1 MKTAL
6 ELTVAAQ
13 FNADNLVKQQ
23 TNQIKRLGHLVSLV
37 SDVGHYHWCVW
48 VDDELFGD
56 SVVIAWVR

>member
-13 FNADNLVKQQ
+13 FDADNLVKQQ

-37 SDVGHYHWCVW
+37 SDVGHCHGCVCVW
-48 VDDELFGD
+48 VDDKLLEIRLQ
-56 SVVIAWVR
+56 